1 MGEDGLCEDFQA
13 MEVTDRQ
20 EEKSLTRTTTT
31 TSASGSSCDDDDDDG
46 DEVFLPMLQDQLV
59 ECLFDESTVLD
70 DSIRAA
76 VPDILLKAEQS
87 HRLGALLSSV
97 LCSSSIEQERTAALV
112 RSLLEQC
119 PEAAQYQDATGRTAL
134 HEVVDNS
141 NKGTIQPNLVRLLV
155 ETFPAIVHVR
165 DESGSLPIDI
175 LARVA
180 LMREERLRYSSKAEK
195 SEPSSASAASSVA
208 AVKNDLNK
216 LWECSR
222 YLILSPESFDLN
234 IPTPHALLSANAP
247 VSLVEQ
253 VIRHHSLAQ
262 MDHEG
267 NLPLHVVADLR
278 RQPAPQTTQD
288 DDDDDDDDE
297 AGESSLHLLRKILR
311 QHPGAASVRNHAGWL
326 PIDLS
331 IASGR
336 RWETG
341 IALLLDAYPLAG
353 LDRRFTLPEHYPL
366 LFDELLNRKNRP
378 STVFA
383 LLKNN
388 PKSILSINRE
398 LSSSSSSPS

>member
-1 MGEDGLCEDFQA
+1 
-13 MEVTDRQ
+13 
-20 EEKSLTRTTTT
+20 
-31 TSASGSSCDDDDDDG
+31 
-46 DEVFLPMLQDQLV
+46 MLQDQLV

-76 VPDILLKAEQS
+76 VPDILRMDEQS

-97 LCSSSIEQERTAALV
+97 LCSSSIERERTAALV
-112 RSLLEQC
+112 LSLLEQC

-141 NKGTIQPNLVRLLV
+141 NEGSIQPNMVRLLV
-155 ETFPAIVHVR
+155 QTFPAIVHVR

-180 LMREERLRYSSKAEK
+180 LMQEERLRYTSKAEK
-195 SEPSSASAASSVA
+195 SDPCPASAASSVA

-253 VIRHHSLAQ
+253 IIRHHSLAQ

-278 RQPAPQTTQD
+278 RQPAPQTTHD
-288 DDDDDDDDE
+288 DDDNEDDE
-297 AGESSLHLLRKILR
+297 AGESSLYLLRKILR

-326 PIDLS
+326 PIDLA

-353 LDRRFTLPEHYPL
+353 LDRRFTQSEHYPL

-388 PKSILSINRE
+388 NPKSILSVNRE
-398 LSSSSSSPS
+398 LSSSSPS